1 MWLCQRAKSKI
12 VNYPI
17 QTGVKVKESTK
28 FGKYLNL
35 ARELKNLQNE
45 SDGFA
50 YDYRNT

>member
-17 QTGVKVKESTK
+17 QTRVKVKESTN

-35 ARELKNLQNE
+35 ARELKNLQ

-50 YDYRNT
+50 YDYRNS